1 METKKWVEELDKI
14 TLSIKN
20 EFGELGDEQLN
31 WKPDAST
38 WSVGQIIDH
47 LIVIN
52 NTYFPIF
59 SQLKN
64 NKYQLIWL
72 GKINFMVRFF
82 GNLILKSVS
91 PDRRKK
97 MKTLSIWEPTKSQ
110 IGTDIIQKFADQQ
123 QALKDWIS
131 NSATLLDAGTVISSP
146 ANRVIVYKL
155 ETAFDIIVS
164 HEKRH
169 LEQARE
175 LIQLYEKVA

>member
-1 METKKWVEELDKI
+1 METKKWIQELDSV

-20 EFGELGDEQLN
+20 EFGVLSEEQLN

-52 NTYFPIF
+52 KTYFPIF

-64 NKYQLIWL
+64 NEYQLIWL

-82 GNLILKSVS
+82 GNLILKSVN

-110 IGTDIIQKFADQQ
+110 IGTDVIQKFSEQQ
-123 QALKDWIS
+123 QTLKDWIS
-131 NSATLLDAGTVISSP
+131 NCSSLLDAGTIISSP
-146 ANRVIVYKL
+146 ANRVIVYEL

-175 LIQLYEKVA
+175 LIWLYDKVA